1 MADTLL
7 LTDDRDID
15 ITGGKA
21 TIIDGEEA
29 FRQNVLTN
37 LHLYLEEWFGDTSI
51 GVPWLQDIFEK
62 GISPDQVN
70 SIIKAAILDVPGAD
84 KLNSY
89 IFDFDEGRRE
99 YTITFNVAFREQNL
113 EFEDISLVI

>member
-7 LTDDRDID
+7 LTDDNDID

-21 TIIDGEEA
+21 TIINEEKA

-37 LHLYLEEWFGDTSI
+37 LRFYLEEWFGDTSI
-51 GVPWLQDIFEK
+51 GIPWLQDIFEK

-89 IFDFDEGRRE
+89 IFDFDDARRE
-99 YTITFNVAFREQNL
+99 YSITFNVMFRGKPIQFDN
-113 EFEDISLVI
+113 ISLVI